1 MPESIASGL
10 DRKLAH
16 VLERRMRL
24 SVVRECLLGLRPES
38 ACAFL
43 DLVLNRVPPPSPG
56 LDILRDAV
64 LELLTRP
71 AAASDPG
78 DLEPLPYAFRR
89 DVYAAAALA
98 GRDSL
103 ARLLRTLPAQEEEAG
118 SRLPREIAEI
128 PLGRRRSLAKGE
140 DPLLLEKLALDP
152 DPTVIANLLRNPR
165 LREPDVVRIA
175 AMRPILGSTLH
186 EIHRSARWSRCSR
199 VRVALARNPHCP
211 VELALVLIGAL
222 PLRDLR
228 AMRQDRRL
236 HPEIVA
242 QVDAE
247 LARRT
252 PLG

>member
-1 MPESIASGL
+1 MPESIARGL

-43 DLVLNRVPPPSPG
+43 DLVLHRVPPPSPG

-103 ARLLRTLPAQEEEAG
+103 ARLLRTLPTQEEEAA

-128 PLGRRRSLAKGE
+128 PLGIE
-140 DPLLLEKLALDP
+140 DQG
-152 DPTVIANLLRNPR
+152 R
-165 LREPDVVRIA
+165 
-175 AMRPILGSTLH
+175 H
-186 EIHRSARWSRCSR
+186 
-199 VRVALARNPHCP
+199 P
-211 VELALVLIGAL
+211 VERGFFEKTDTETGLSTAGHAHAERIGG
-222 PLRDLR
+222 
-228 AMRQDRRL
+228 Q
-236 HPEIVA
+236 IS
-242 QVDAE
+242 
-247 LARRT
+247 
-252 PLG
+252 